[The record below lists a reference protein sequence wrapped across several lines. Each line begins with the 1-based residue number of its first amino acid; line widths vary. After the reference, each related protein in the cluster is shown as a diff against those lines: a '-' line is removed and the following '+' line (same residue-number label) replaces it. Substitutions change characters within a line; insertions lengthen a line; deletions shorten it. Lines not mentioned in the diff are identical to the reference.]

1 MTIAAGRIALG
12 AAVVAIILY
21 LIFPVIVVVATSFSS
36 GNFLLFPP
44 PGLSLRWY
52 QAIASDPEWVSALLV
67 TLKVGSLTALLATL
81 LGVPAAFALVR
92 HVIPA
97 KSLLSALILCAL
109 VTPPI
114 VTALSTY
121 LFFVKIG
128 LVNTIVGLACAH
140 AVSGMPF
147 VVINTAASLRSADRN
162 LERAAIIHGAH
173 PISAVL
179 RITLPIISPGIVI
192 GAIFAFVHSA
202 HELLIATFVLG
213 GVGKPVAVKIWSG
226 VQATSDP
233 TIAAASAILIGLAI
247 LTFASAAATQSLAR
261 KRSA

>member
-1 MTIAAGRIALG
+1 MSTTAGRLG
-12 AAVVAIILY
+12 LSAAVLAVLIY
-21 LIFPVIVVVATSFSS
+21 LIFPVIVVVAISFSS
-36 GNFLLFPP
+36 GNFLVFPP
-44 PGLSLRWY
+44 PGFSLRWY
-52 QAIASDPEWVSALLV
+52 ESIAGDPEWVNALWV
-67 TLKVGSLTALLATL
+67 TLKVGSLSALIAVL

-97 KSLLSALILCAL
+97 KALLSALILCAL

-121 LFFVKIG
+121 LFFVPLG
-128 LVNTIVGLACAH
+128 LVNTVVGLACAH

-147 VVINTAASLRSADRN
+147 VVINTSASLRSADIN
-162 LERAAIIHGAH
+162 LERAAVIHGAH
-173 PISAVL
+173 PLWAVL

-192 GAIFAFVHSA
+192 
-202 HELLIATFVLG
+202 G

-247 LTFASAAATQSLAR
+247 FTFASAAATQSLA
-261 KRSA
+261 KRRTA

>member
-1 MTIAAGRIALG
+1 MSAALSRVALG
-12 AAVVAIILY
+12 TAVAAILLY
-21 LIFPVIVVVATSFSS
+21 LIFPVIVVLAISFSS
-36 GNFLLFPP
+36 GNFLSFPP

-52 QAIASDPEWVSALLV
+52 RAIAGDPEWVSAFLV
-67 TLKVGSLTALLATL
+67 TLKVGSLAALLATI

-97 KSLLSALILCAL
+97 KALLSALILCAL

-114 VTALSTY
+114 VTAISTY
-121 LFFVKIG
+121 LFFVPLG
-128 LVNTIVGLACAH
+128 LNNSLIGLACAH

-147 VVINTAASLRSADRN
+147 VVINTGASLRSADRN
-162 LERAAIIHGAH
+162 LERAAIIHGA
-173 PISAVL
+173 PPLWAIV
-179 RITLPIISPGIVI
+179 RITLPIIAPGIII
-192 GAIFAFVHSA
+192 GAILAFVHSA
-202 HELLIATFVLG
+202 HELLIAIFVLG

-247 LTFASAAATQSLAR
+247 LTLASVTAAQWLAR
-261 KRSA
+261 RRSR